1 MTIATA
7 IRTTVLASALVL
19 GTATAAH
26 AEPIPAANDN
36 VVCFISAIP
45 PYKTGAG
52 SIASINFGFKVH
64 CTGRPSLRS
73 VNTKLYRY
81 DPADGKHYVH
91 SERNDDTTD
100 PDVETL
106 YSASCSAAGILY
118 QFHTKA
124 TMVAFHGNWG
134 REYDDSITIGA
145 LC

>member
-1 MTIATA
+1 MTIVTA
-7 IRTTVLASALVL
+7 IRIALLTSVLLL

-26 AEPIPAANDN
+26 AEPASAAADN

-45 PYKTGAG
+45 PYKTGGG
-52 SIASINFGFKVH
+52 SIASINFGFRVH
-64 CTGRPSLRS
+64 CTGRPSLRT

-81 DPADGKHYVH
+81 DSADGKYYVH
-91 SERNDDTTD
+91 SERNDDSTD

-106 YSASCSAAGILY
+106 YSASCSTAGILY

-124 TMVAFHGNWG
+124 TMTAFNGNWD
-134 REYDDSITIGA
+134 REYDDSITIAA

>member
-7 IRTTVLASALVL
+7 IRAALLTSTLVF
-19 GTATAAH
+19 GADTIAY
-26 AEPIPAANDN
+26 AEPNHTAKDD

-73 VNTKLYRY
+73 VNTRLYRY
-81 DPADGKHYVH
+81 DSADGKYYVH

-124 TMVAFHGNWG
+124 TVSAFHGNWD